1 MEESGPGATGGLEVD
16 PKVSS
21 LPPGRHV
28 DGTDDVLQE
37 PDSRAGVDIQLDGDV
52 AHGRDDFV
60 VVGTDHLARLLGRHR
75 DPSPRHLHH
84 RLSVH
89 QLNINEVKMY

>member
-1 MEESGPGATGGLEVD
+1 MQEGGSGAAGRLEVD
-16 PKVSS
+16 PQVSP
-21 LPPGRHV
+21 LPAGSHV

-37 PDSRAGVDIQLDGDV
+37 PHAGAGLDIQLDGDV